1 MKVSIK
7 INYNNANINYFE
19 WANEEDKIDFFKDY
33 KRAARCTVSFAA
45 KELKH
50 FVEKM
55 GICENAEICE
65 NATGGFVI
73 DLICK
78 SDKSDS
84 EAFDIN
90 KTESGI
96 EIIGEG
102 RVGVLYGVYEFL
114 KKQGCRWYAPDPAN
128 EIIPELSEFSWLPQG
143 NTHFEPS
150 MNCERGFVREGFMPY
165 SEHHWLWMARNK
177 FNSDAPSEDMIG
189 FQKKVGIKF
198 TFGGHIFEEILDPKR
213 ILPSGKSIFEEHK
226 DWYGFVEGRELTEEN
241 ALDVQFCVTNSQA
254 LNYIADAIVERLKTK
269 WKYIE
274 ILHIAGFDTWG
285 KTCECENCR
294 KLGNATDQFLHYISF
309 IREKINKAKLNRK
322 VTLFL
327 SCYEG
332 TSSIEP
338 PENDIPDNMVA
349 AGDRA
354 VFFPIM
360 RCYSHT
366 LVDSDCKV
374 NKFFEKC
381 LKGWLD
387 KKPAIPVEVGEYYNV
402 TKFEDLPFLFNEIMV
417 KDVRKYAQIG
427 VKGLVYMHVPKC
439 NSALRALTHTLMSEL
454 SFDTKVDEKEIIE
467 DYFIKRYGDYS
478 SDIKKAYELIEKAS
492 KECAQWR
499 AWSGES
505 VLSQLLCWD
514 GSKPNKE
521 ICSYHFENTLQV
533 IEEGKKCVACLEEA
547 KAIFRN
553 VKKCRDNDAF
563 GVNFDCALA
572 VNPFLLGQLNKYADL
587 DFRIDED
594 YRLLTYG
601 LNVMKL
607 TYLLVLYY
615 NSLLREEENDSVWK
629 EIEALSSVMDSRYAL
644 PGAHSFNNGMTC
656 PDELSRSQL
665 RNLVKRC
672 RIMRNKKKA

>member
-1 MKVSIK
+1 
-7 INYNNANINYFE
+7 
-19 WANEEDKIDFFKDY
+19 
-33 KRAARCTVSFAA
+33 
-45 KELKH
+45 
-50 FVEKM
+50 
-55 GICENAEICE
+55 
-65 NATGGFVI
+65 
-73 DLICK
+73 
-78 SDKSDS
+78 
-84 EAFDIN
+84 
-90 KTESGI
+90 
-96 EIIGEG
+96 
-102 RVGVLYGVYEFL
+102 
-114 KKQGCRWYAPDPAN
+114 
-128 EIIPELSEFSWLPQG
+128 
-143 NTHFEPS
+143 
-150 MNCERGFVREGFMPY
+150 
-165 SEHHWLWMARNK
+165 
-177 FNSDAPSEDMIG
+177 
-189 FQKKVGIKF
+189 
-198 TFGGHIFEEILDPKR
+198 
-213 ILPSGKSIFEEHK
+213 
-226 DWYGFVEGRELTEEN
+226 
-241 ALDVQFCVTNSQA
+241 
-254 LNYIADAIVERLKTK
+254 
-269 WKYIE
+269 
-274 ILHIAGFDTWG
+274 
-285 KTCECENCR
+285 
-294 KLGNATDQFLHYISF
+294 
-309 IREKINKAKLNRK
+309 
-322 VTLFL
+322 
-327 SCYEG
+327 
-332 TSSIEP
+332 
-338 PENDIPDNMVA
+338 
-349 AGDRA
+349 
-354 VFFPIM
+354 
-360 RCYSHT
+360 
-366 LVDSDCKV
+366 
-374 NKFFEKC
+374 
-381 LKGWLD
+381 
-387 KKPAIPVEVGEYYNV
+387 
-402 TKFEDLPFLFNEIMV
+402 MV
-417 KDVRKYAQIG
+417 KDIRKYAQIG

-454 SFDTKVDEKEIIE
+454 SFDTRVDEKEIIE

-615 NSLLREEENDSVWK
+615 NSLLREEENDGVWK